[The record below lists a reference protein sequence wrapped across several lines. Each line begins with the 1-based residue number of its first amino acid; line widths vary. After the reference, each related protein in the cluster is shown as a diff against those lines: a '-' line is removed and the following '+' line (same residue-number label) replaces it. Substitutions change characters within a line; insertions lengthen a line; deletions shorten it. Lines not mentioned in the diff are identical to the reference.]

1 MYSNQ
6 NNFCTNCGAQI
17 SRQNRFCPGCC
28 NHLFS
33 NDYHPNQ
40 TVTTTLITPL
50 GTSTIIQPRYQSHNA
65 NFYPI
70 NPSSQISYNN
80 SYSIHPSSQINHNN
94 YPINPRSVS
103 TNGGSSL
110 QYLKRLGSD
119 DVYIPEGRDCNLS
132 EQIKGKVINTVYNRN
147 YVQVFIPFVHN
158 VANNKPQIN
167 LDLAYIQNKYPNQQ
181 INIYIVYLGATI
193 QENKQMSEYVRASL
207 YNASI
212 FNIFYNHN
220 CPNANVICL
229 ASSY

>member
-6 NNFCTNCGAQI
+6 NNFCTNCGTQI
-17 SRQNRFCPGCC
+17 SRQNQFCPVCGYQ
-28 NHLFS
+28 LFNNS
-33 NDYHPNQ
+33 YNP

-50 GTSTIIQPRYQSHNA
+50 GTSTIIQPRYQSNNT

-70 NPSSQISYNN
+70 NT
-80 SYSIHPSSQINHNN
+80 SYSIHSSSQINYNN
-94 YPINPRSVS
+94 YPINSRSIS

-119 DVYIPEGRDCNLS
+119 NVYIPEGRDCNLS
-132 EQIKGKVINTVYNRN
+132 EQIKGKVINNVYNRN

-158 VANNKPQIN
+158 VANNKPEISI
-167 LDLAYIQNKYPNQQ
+167 DLAYIQNKYPNQQ
-181 INIYIVYLGATI
+181 INIYIVYLGAII

-220 CPNANVICL
+220 SPNANVICL